1 MNSMNSMNST
11 HSTVRRALTAVA
23 TGSLLLALTAC
34 GDDSVA
40 TTTESPATESPATE
54 STGAASSDTA
64 APVDELTITG
74 AWARTSPMMATMGA
88 AYMTITSPVDDRLL
102 GADIDAAVAADAQV
116 HEVVMVGSTDTTMS
130 MGSDTTG
137 SMGMGSDTTMA
148 MGGEMTMREVD
159 HVDLMAG
166 MPVEFVPGGYH
177 IMLIDLAEPLV
188 VGASITIT
196 LQFETAGD
204 VVVEI
209 PVLDEAP

>member
-34 GDDSVA
+34 GDDSAA

-116 HEVVMVGSTDTTMS
+116 HEVVMVGSTDTT
-130 MGSDTTG
+130 G

>member
-1 MNSMNSMNST
+1 MNSMNST

-34 GDDSVA
+34 GDDSAA

-116 HEVVMVGSTDTTMS
+116 HEVVMVGSTDTT
-130 MGSDTTG
+130 G